1 MLRLAVLV
9 LILANVGYYGW
20 SNGLLAPWGFAPHTE
35 REPERLKQQ
44 IAPQSLQIVAPGGAV
59 NAGQAQKPPTP
70 PTAPAMAP
78 VAPVPVPAGSADAP
92 GSAGGTASAGSDG
105 RVQAGV
111 CLQAGPMNDAR
122 GAALR
127 SALAVLPAGS
137 WTLDPVEI
145 SGRWMVYMG
154 RFADEETVARKRTE
168 LRALKVAFDRPG
180 QAFEPGLALGRFS
193 TEEAAQRG
201 LADLTSNGIKPARV
215 VQERA
220 AEPRHLLRLPAAT
233 SAVRSQIAGLTI
245 NWGDTPLQPCR

>member
-44 IAPQSLQIVAPGGAV
+44 IAPQSLQIVVPGGSS
-59 NAGQAQKPPTP
+59 AGQAQKPPTP
-70 PTAPAMAP
+70 PTAPA
-78 VAPVPVPAGSADAP
+78 VAPVPTGSADAP
-92 GSAGGTASAGSDG
+92 ASAGGTASAGTDG
-105 RVQAGV
+105 QAQAGV

-122 GAALR
+122 AAALR
-127 SALAVLPAGS
+127 SALAVLPAGT

-168 LRALKVAFDRPG
+168 LRALKVAFDQPG
-180 QAFEPGLALGRFS
+180 PAFEPGLALGRFS

-201 LADLTSNGIKPARV
+201 LADLASNGIKTARV

-220 AEPRHLLRLPAAT
+220 AETRHLLRLPAAT
-233 SAVRSQIAGLTI
+233 SAVRSQIAGLAI